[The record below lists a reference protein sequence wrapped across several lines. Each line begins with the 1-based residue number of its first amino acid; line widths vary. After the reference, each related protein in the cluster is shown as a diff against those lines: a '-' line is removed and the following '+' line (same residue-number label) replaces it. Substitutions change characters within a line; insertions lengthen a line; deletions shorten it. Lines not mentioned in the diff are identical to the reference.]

1 MTYNQKIILY
11 LSFVVML
18 LSVTSGS
25 FLLNLKEDNA
35 IQKKASQHYLS
46 AGIRSMLV
54 VEPSVEQNEDRVI
67 TQEVYQPIRLERAVF
82 KPYVVLKD
90 KTKSGSSKE
99 NYSPALILYEDEV
112 VIEFTK
118 KMATSRNIKRAIVR
132 VLLSKHPQSE
142 KNLLVKA
149 SFNLKET
156 PYFYKKIVDQNNLPI
171 RYPKQAYD
179 YANFI
184 LENML
189 EDFSDVEGDFV
200 LVHIPLI
207 QSNLKGAA
215 RYYQDAVENYSAEY
229 NISPSLVYAV
239 MEVES
244 NFNPQAL
251 SGSNAIGLM
260 QLKANAAGKDVHNLV
275 DQKLGKPSNSELFDS
290 ENNIRMG
297 AAYLGLLNHD
307 YLGKVKN
314 KEIKE
319 MMSISSYNGGLS
331 TVLNLFGR
339 TPERAILKVNK
350 MKPKQVYNKLR
361 FEHKSKETRLYLDKV
376 LKANSKYKQQLNLP
390 LERF

>member
-1 MTYNQKIILY
+1 
-11 LSFVVML
+11 ML

-25 FLLNLKEDNA
+25 FLLNLIEDNA
-35 IQKKASQHYLS
+35 IQKESSQNYLS

-54 VEPSVEQNEDRVI
+54 VESSVEQNENRVI

-82 KPYVVLKD
+82 KPYVGLKD
-90 KTKSGSSKE
+90 KTESASSKE
-99 NYSPALILYEDEV
+99 NYGPALILYEDEV

-156 PYFYKKIVDQNNLPI
+156 PYFYKKIVDQNNFPI

-215 RYYQDAVENYSAEY
+215 RYYQDAVDNYSAEY

-244 NFNPQAL
+244 DFNPQAV

-260 QLKANAAGKDVHNLV
+260 QLKANAGGKDVHNLI
-275 DQKLGKPSNSELFDS
+275 DKKSGKPSSRELFDS

-297 AAYLGLLNHD
+297 AAYLGLLKHD

-339 TPERAILKVNK
+339 SHEKAIAKVNR
-350 MKPKQVYNKLR
+350 MNPEQVYNKLR
-361 FEHKSKETRLYLDKV
+361 FEHKSQETRLYLDKV
-376 LKANSKYKQQLNLP
+376 LNANLKYKQQLNTP

>member
-1 MTYNQKIILY
+1 
-11 LSFVVML
+11 
-18 LSVTSGS
+18 
-25 FLLNLKEDNA
+25 
-35 IQKKASQHYLS
+35 
-46 AGIRSMLV
+46 
-54 VEPSVEQNEDRVI
+54 
-67 TQEVYQPIRLERAVF
+67 
-82 KPYVVLKD
+82 
-90 KTKSGSSKE
+90 
-99 NYSPALILYEDEV
+99 
-112 VIEFTK
+112 
-118 KMATSRNIKRAIVR
+118 MATSRNIKRAIVR

-156 PYFYKKIVDQNNLPI
+156 PYFYKKIVDQNNFPI

-215 RYYQDAVENYSAEY
+215 RYYQDAVDNYSAEY

-244 NFNPQAL
+244 DFNPQAV

-260 QLKANAAGKDVHNLV
+260 QLKANAGGKDVHNLI
-275 DQKLGKPSNSELFDS
+275 DKKSGKPSSRELFDS

-297 AAYLGLLNHD
+297 AAYLGLLKHD

-339 TPERAILKVNK
+339 SHEKAIAKVNR
-350 MKPKQVYNKLR
+350 MNPEQVYNKLR
-361 FEHKSKETRLYLDKV
+361 FEHKSQETRLYLDKV
-376 LKANSKYKQQLNLP
+376 LNANLKYKQQLNTP